1 MLTSKQFYTFPTRL
15 GSGGMRFVNIN
26 NIASIEDLAP
36 GIRVILNVTN
46 KKGEYE
52 MFDVDLPFGHVT
64 GEIVY
69 MDDHQPKQEKQV

>member
-36 GIRVILNVTN
+36 GIKVILNVKN
-46 KKGEYE
+46 DKGEFE
-52 MFDVDLPFGHVT
+52 SFIADLPFGHVT
-64 GEIVY
+64 GEMVY
-69 MDDHQPKQEKQV
+69 MDDHQAKYERDV